1 MQGLENEVKER
12 GRCENTKI
20 GEKQTREKLE
30 RKSSMDIKLGFR
42 VQRWEENDDDDDEGQ
57 QGN

>member
-30 RKSSMDIKLGFR
+30 RKSLMDIKLGFR
-42 VQRWEENDDDDDEGQ
+42 VQR
-57 QGN
+57 

>member
-30 RKSSMDIKLGFR
+30 RKSLMDIKLGFR